1 MGRHI
6 VITMLSLIV
15 AAHSAWA
22 GMSVEEMKEWQQRL
36 IEREITKLEHKRE
49 LASSAAAAFQQKD
62 YSQAEN
68 LLSDLLH
75 LQQLEPNERAEAL
88 TLRAAAFA
96 HQGVFP
102 RALQDADEAIRQDPK
117 QAGAYLIRSIIYEKE
132 GRKEQAIADLETY
145 LGYAPKDQEALA
157 RLQQLN
163 GVTST
168 PPTASTQPP
177 SPPPGPKPIPPA
189 IAATPPATTAAAPPP
204 SSVEL
209 IAPIAGTWRTSATI
223 EGAQVE
229 ALAML
234 DPNGNFNRFERW
246 SFGLTVQIWGT
257 YTVSPISAT
266 QLHMSQTPIGWD
278 PKEWCV
284 DGSRCTP
291 LNYPVS
297 ATQFT
302 FIDPNTVRDETTQ
315 ATYRRQ

>member
-22 GMSVEEMKEWQQRL
+22 GMSLEEMKELQQRL
-36 IEREITKLEHKRE
+36 IEKEITKQERKQE

-62 YSQAEN
+62 YSQAVS

-102 RALQDADEAIRQDPK
+102 RALQDADEAIRQDHK
-117 QAGAYLIRSIIYEKE
+117 QASAYLIRSIVYEKE

-157 RLQQLN
+157 RRQRLM

-168 PPTASTQPP
+168 PPTA
-177 SPPPGPKPIPPA
+177 
-189 IAATPPATTAAAPPP
+189 
-204 SSVEL
+204 
-209 IAPIAGTWRTSATI
+209 
-223 EGAQVE
+223 
-229 ALAML
+229 
-234 DPNGNFNRFERW
+234 
-246 SFGLTVQIWGT
+246 
-257 YTVSPISAT
+257 
-266 QLHMSQTPIGWD
+266 
-278 PKEWCV
+278 
-284 DGSRCTP
+284 
-291 LNYPVS
+291 
-297 ATQFT
+297 
-302 FIDPNTVRDETTQ
+302 
-315 ATYRRQ
+315 